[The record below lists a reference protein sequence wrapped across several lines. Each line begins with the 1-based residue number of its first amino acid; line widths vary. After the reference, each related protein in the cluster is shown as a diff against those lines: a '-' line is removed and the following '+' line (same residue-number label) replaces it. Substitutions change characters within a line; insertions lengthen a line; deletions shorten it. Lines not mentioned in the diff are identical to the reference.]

1 MLAKFLQAGLIMFAF
16 GGGYFFAMPSDDG
29 VKALEQSNQQL
40 VTQNNRL
47 TQRNQ
52 QLEQTLDLVKRQIQ
66 TDRIAYESLQNSVD
80 SAEKERIAMQQKFQ
94 SQRELLDRLKKK
106 LEE

>member
-1 MLAKFLQAGLIMFAF
+1 MLAKLLQAGLIIFAF
-16 GGGYFFAMPSDDG
+16 GGGYFFAMLGDDG
-29 VKALEQSNQQL
+29 SKALEQSNQQL

-52 QLEQTLDLVKRQIQ
+52 RLEQTLDLVKRQIQ
-66 TDRIAYESLQNSVD
+66 TDRIAYESLQKSVD
-80 SAEKERIAMQQKFQ
+80 TAEQERIALLQKFQ

-106 LEE
+106 LD

>member
-16 GGGYFFAMPSDDG
+16 GVGYFLAMPSDDG
-29 VKALEQSNQQL
+29 VEALEKSNQQL

-52 QLEQTLDLVKRQIQ
+52 RLEQTLDLVKRQIQ